1 VLNAYDRTMVT
12 ELCRVWRFLSAADD
26 LNTAVLTGA
35 GTRSFSTGLG
45 VDDTRTSGAASPS
58 LDEDGRVNLATKDVG
73 VFTPVVVAVNGFC
86 CAGGW
91 HFVNDGDVI
100 LCSS

>member
-1 VLNAYDRTMVT
+1 M
-12 ELCRVWRFLSAADD
+12 ADY
-26 LNTAVLTGA
+26 
-35 GTRSFSTGLG
+35 GLG
-45 VDDTRTSGAASPS
+45 PGRRTVAVAPMAVRDVPGQCVISHECPCSGPRQQAAASPS